1 MTKLTKLN
9 WVGTILNGVSA
20 LLVGAAIVNRYE
32 SGTIPLTMIGLA
44 LVIVMAQMFLD
55 LVYRNKGNE
64 NEKIETRSPGRQDR
78 TE

>member
-32 SGTIPLTMIGLA
+32 SGTIPLTMIGLV
-44 LVIVMAQMFLD
+44 LVIVMAQIFLD
-55 LVYRNKGNE
+55 ITYRNKGDE
-64 NEKIETRSPGRQDR
+64 DEKV
-78 TE
+78 